1 MGPTSAIVLYVV
13 IWFLCFFVALPLR
26 VKTQGDEGKIEPG
39 THAGAPEVHHLKRK
53 AIVVSLVALVLWVIV
68 AGTILSGWITMDDI
82 DVFRPGREAF

>member
-13 IWFLCFFVALPLR
+13 IWFLCFFVALPVR
-26 VKTQGDEGKIEPG
+26 TKTQGDVGRVEPG

-53 AIVVSLVALVLWVIV
+53 ALIVSLVALVIWAAV

-82 DVFRPGREAF
+82 DVFRPSRR